1 MTNLTGMFQQLNDTI
16 KETPL
21 ASRGPGTP
29 AGMPYNPMDN
39 VNPMMQQFAQ
49 GVGNMAGFDPAANRT
64 SAQNMTISNAEAG
77 SAMESQDPQ
86 MLLKAASLMMQQGR
100 ISEAQQL
107 TKRAEEIKSLR
118 KLRAEEDALA
128 AEEAAIKAKEMKTL
142 QNTILAAKNAK
153 HPKWALDLEN
163 GTATVADYMKFVT
176 GKRTNDY
183 EEKSKRQTNLLKA
196 NAEGRNKKDPARA
209 PLSSGVVNLT
219 NDAFQAS
226 YEAQT
231 TADHN
236 RATIRKLDRL
246 VSSGEVIPS
255 GNASA
260 GWEAIKKALG
270 TEDEVTAIRE
280 QFNLAR
286 TKQAMDNLPPG
297 TASEKDVE
305 LVMKGVPSE
314 NASFETIRN
323 FLEASAR
330 VEEAAAM
337 YYEMKGEWWTENGN
351 GAGLKQAFKD
361 RRAQM
366 NGGSGNASGAKKILT
381 VEERDAELA
390 ERAELGII
398 ATGQG
403 EQQK

>member
-1 MTNLTGMFQQLNDTI
+1 MTNLTGMFEQLNNTI

-64 SAQNMTISNAEAG
+64 SAQNMTISNKQGGEATASGDPEALLEAAKLYMSQGRTAEAQ
-77 SAMESQDPQ
+77 AMVE
-86 MLLKAASLMMQQGR
+86 
-100 ISEAQQL
+100 
-107 TKRAEEIKSLR
+107 RAE
-118 KLRAEEDALA
+118 
-128 AEEAAIKAKEMKTL
+128 AIKAQRAAAQLAIDEKAETTAKEASEEAERVARNKRAYDVAYKA
-142 QNTILAAKNAK
+142 QDF
-153 HPKWALDLEN
+153 KWASWLKTGDVD
-163 GTATVADYMKFVT
+163 AADYYK
-176 GKRTNDY
+176 
-183 EEKSKRQTNLLKA
+183 EKAKQQTNRKQA
-196 NAEGRNKKDPARA
+196 DAQGENKQAPAKT
-209 PLSSGVVNLT
+209 LSSGVVNLT

-236 RATIRKLDRL
+236 RATIAKLDRL
-246 VSSGEVIPS
+246 VNSGDYIPA
-255 GNASA
+255 GTASA

-270 TEDEVTAIRE
+270 TENEVTEIRE

-286 TKQAMDNLPPG
+286 TKQAMANLPPG

-305 LVMKGVPSE
+305 LVMKGVPDE

-330 VEEAAAM
+330 IEEAAAM
-337 YYEMKGEWWTENGN
+337 YYEMKGEWWTEHGN
-351 GAGLKQAFKD
+351 GKGLQQAFKD

-366 NGGSGNASGAKKILT
+366 GGAGGAGNGLT
-381 VEERDAELA
+381 VEQRDAEM
-390 ERAELGII
+390 AELGII